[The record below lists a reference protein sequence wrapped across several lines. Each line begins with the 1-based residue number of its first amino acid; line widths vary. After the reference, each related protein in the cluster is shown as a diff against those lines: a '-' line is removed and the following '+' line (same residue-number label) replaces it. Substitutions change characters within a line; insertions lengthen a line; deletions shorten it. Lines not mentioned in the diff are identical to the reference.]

1 MAGEIVMHNNEV
13 GELLVEANI
22 ISRKTLERALAQQQ
36 ESGKRIGSVLEK
48 MGVITIDELVEAL
61 AKQLNLKVARGFA
74 DADFPESLLSLIPVD
89 LAVLKQVFPL
99 KDSNGILGIAVSDPF
114 DIETIDFLAQKTGRK
129 VLIALA
135 TRKEITNA
143 INLHYLHDTTTPLEY
158 SKRILIIDD
167 SETTSKI
174 IEVALEKEG
183 YVVDVAHDGIAGL
196 KLAIMNKPDLI
207 ICDLIMPRMD
217 GYAFLNNLKNIPAI
231 EHTKVILLTAR
242 ATAEEEQK
250 ALDFGFFD
258 FVPKPVQTIR
268 VIARIKRAFE
278 LLN

>member
-1 MAGEIVMHNNEV
+1 MHNKELGEI
-13 GELLVEANI
+13 LVDANI
-22 ISRKTLERALAQQQ
+22 ISAITLERAIAKQQ
-36 ESGKRIGSVLEK
+36 ESGKRLGAVLEK
-48 MGVITIDELVEAL
+48 MGVITIEEMVEAL
-61 AKQLNLKVARGFA
+61 AKQLTLKVVKGFA
-74 DADFPESLLSLIPVD
+74 NASFPESLLSLIPVD

-114 DIETIDFLAQKTGRK
+114 DSETIDFLAKKTGRK

-143 INLHYLHDTTTPLEY
+143 INLHYLHSTTAPLEY
-158 SKRILIIDD
+158 GKRILIIDD
-167 SETTSKI
+167 SATTSKI

-183 YVVDVAHDGIAGL
+183 YVVDVAQDGTEGL
-196 KLAIMNKPDLI
+196 KLAIMHKPDLI

-217 GYAFLNNLKNIPAI
+217 GYAFLNNVKNIPAI
-231 EHTKVILLTAR
+231 ENTKVILLTAR

-250 ALDFGFFD
+250 ALNYGFFD

-268 VIARIKRAFE
+268 VIARVKRAFE
-278 LLN
+278 LLTC

>member
-1 MAGEIVMHNNEV
+1 MHNKEV
-13 GELLVEANI
+13 GELLVDANI
-22 ISRKTLERALAQQQ
+22 ISAKTLERALAQQQ
-36 ESGKRIGSVLEK
+36 ESGKRIGAVLEK

-143 INLHYLHDTTTPLEY
+143 INLHYLHGTTTTTPLEY

-250 ALDFGFFD
+250 ALDYGFFD

-268 VIARIKRAFE
+268 IIARIKRAFE